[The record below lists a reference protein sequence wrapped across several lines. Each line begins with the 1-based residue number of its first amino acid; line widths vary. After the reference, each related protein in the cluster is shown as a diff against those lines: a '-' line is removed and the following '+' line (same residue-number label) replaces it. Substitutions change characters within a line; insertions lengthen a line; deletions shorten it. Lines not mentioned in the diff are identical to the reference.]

1 MSAEIH
7 NFMQRNKNDKNL
19 TYQSSPTM
27 SDKYIKMQY
36 FTQIANFQIML
47 FNQQLKINILCIS
60 LIFKAWI
67 KKLFIGNNSVS
78 QEMWKKNKVAHK

>member
-27 SDKYIKMQY
+27 SDKHIKMQD

-47 FNQQLKINILCIS
+47 FNQQLKINILCLY
-60 LIFKAWI
+60 LIFKGWI
-67 KKLFIGNNSVS
+67 KKFIYW
-78 QEMWKKNKVAHK
+78 Q